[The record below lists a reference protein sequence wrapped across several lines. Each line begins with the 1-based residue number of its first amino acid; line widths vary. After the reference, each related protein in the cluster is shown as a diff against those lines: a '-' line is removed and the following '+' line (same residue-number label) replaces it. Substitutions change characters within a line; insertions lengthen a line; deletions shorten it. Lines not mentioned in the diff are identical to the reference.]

1 MNENILSNINSD
13 TFNYYINTFS
23 DEEIIKIWDNTDKIE
38 KNTNIDLVR
47 FNNLIYKLN
56 DNTLN
61 KLLKNISLNKLIF
74 LYKNS
79 QIYLLDKFH
88 FWDNKHC
95 FIDFINIITLLS
107 QNNMLDLIQI
117 LSDVKFK
124 LHISKLKYYQI
135 KLIYPYIRD
144 QKCKFQ
150 ILLNT
155 IDDQFLINLINFF
168 TEKDIEFLNLN
179 YNFLFR
185 FNQISIFAVSSFEQI
200 QLMNVTKLQIILL
213 LQTTNEIKIK
223 NKILEQDIDF
233 IKLIINSLNITTFL
247 YIIKNIQMNSLYQLI
262 DIIKIDY
269 IISLLPCIN
278 NDILQIFIIKLDLYK
293 LYKLINKLSLSQ
305 FILSLYYIT
314 DDKLEALNNMNNI
327 QKNYI
332 TNLFNTINENLYDE
346 YLPYLT
352 KQIIVCILN
361 TSFKDTILQ
370 NADKF
375 KLNNIKLII
384 NFLNY
389 DDIIIILNK
398 FNVENRITLIN
409 YLHEEKYSMMSNY
422 IDSKL
427 NTSDISELNPN
438 DKINFCIFF
447 NFLNLNLSSKSYKK
461 IKQILE
467 I

>member
-135 KLIYPYIRD
+135 KLIYPYIRA

-213 LQTTNEIKIK
+213 L
-223 NKILEQDIDF
+223 
-233 IKLIINSLNITTFL
+233 
-247 YIIKNIQMNSLYQLI
+247 
-262 DIIKIDY
+262 
-269 IISLLPCIN
+269 
-278 NDILQIFIIKLDLYK
+278 
-293 LYKLINKLSLSQ
+293 
-305 FILSLYYIT
+305 
-314 DDKLEALNNMNNI
+314 
-327 QKNYI
+327 
-332 TNLFNTINENLYDE
+332 
-346 YLPYLT
+346 
-352 KQIIVCILN
+352 
-361 TSFKDTILQ
+361 
-370 NADKF
+370 
-375 KLNNIKLII
+375 
-384 NFLNY
+384 
-389 DDIIIILNK
+389 
-398 FNVENRITLIN
+398 
-409 YLHEEKYSMMSNY
+409 
-422 IDSKL
+422 
-427 NTSDISELNPN
+427 
-438 DKINFCIFF
+438 
-447 NFLNLNLSSKSYKK
+447 
-461 IKQILE
+461 
-467 I
+467 